1 MPSFHGM
8 MYWTI
13 EFSLVETPGTAA
25 LFHGREGRID
35 TKEQDMGKVEE
46 PESKKSSFWNV
57 SPISPPFTIVVV
69 VVLIVLLTVVLKN
82 SLST

>member
-1 MPSFHGM
+1 
-8 MYWTI
+8 
-13 EFSLVETPGTAA
+13 
-25 LFHGREGRID
+25 
-35 TKEQDMGKVEE
+35 MGKVEE
-46 PESKKSSFWNV
+46 PESKKPGFWNV